1 MTIYQIIKKLQ
12 VTPKRTEKVAI
23 LEDLKTYH
31 DEESLT
37 DGCNS
42 KESIEETLFKRVAWL
57 TYSPSI
63 TFGVKDV
70 DLPNKPVIIDTLFED
85 KPKTNSLSKAL
96 DVLDFQIAKRIFT
109 GNAAHKIIQ
118 ETFNGLSDDDAYVFK
133 CVLNRDL
140 KCGASAKTIN
150 KVWSDLIYVHP
161 YMRASSFSEKNL
173 KNIRFPCISQTK
185 EDGEYE
191 DIIIYPKSKQF
202 EARSRNGAI
211 NNHHF
216 SDNLQSNFLNLDLP
230 YRCVLMGEILV
241 YETSAR
247 QKLMPRQKGN
257 GYLNSSLVDPE
268 RLLHVLWDVVPYKDF
283 KEGICNTPYV
293 DRFNRLKAIVDDLRE
308 HTDQVR
314 LIDSRIVNTVNEVI
328 EHFMENIKDG
338 LEGTVIKNQSM
349 LWKDGESKN
358 QVKIKTEFT
367 CDLII
372 TGFNQGKTLG
382 EWDEV
387 LGSLICESLDSR
399 LVVNVGTGLTDELRK
414 SIWENQE
421 LYLRKICEI
430 KSNDIIASETRP
442 DTMSL
447 FLPRLVK
454 FRNDKTKA
462 DGYDRVVEQKNAFVH
477 TLEVINED

>member
-1 MTIYQIIKKLQ
+1 MEVCQIINKLQ
-12 VTPKRTEKVAI
+12 ATTKRTEKAAI
-23 LEDLKTYH
+23 LEAIKDTP
-31 DEESLT
+31 EE
-37 DGCNS
+37 N
-42 KESIEETLFKRVAWL
+42 LFKRVAWL
-57 TYSPSI
+57 TYDPSI

-70 DLPNKPVIIDTLFED
+70 DLPSEPVSVGNLFGD
-85 KPKTNSLSKAL
+85 KKELSLSEAL
-96 DVLDFQIAKRIFT
+96 DVLEFQISERDVT
-109 GNAAHKIIQ
+109 GNAAHELIQ
-118 ETFNGLSDDDAYVFK
+118 ETFNSLSKNDGYVFK
-133 CVLNRDL
+133 CVIDRDL

-150 KVWSDLIYVHP
+150 KVWPDLIYVHP

-173 KNIRFPCISQTK
+173 KKIQFPCISQTK

-191 DIIIYPKSKQF
+191 DIIIHPECETF
-202 EARSRNGAI
+202 EVRSRSGAI
-211 NNHHF
+211 NNHHI
-216 SDNLQSNFLNLDLP
+216 SHDMLLAISNLDLP
-230 YRCVLMGEILV
+230 YSCVLMGEIRCVLMGEILV
-241 YETSAR
+241 YETPAR

-257 GYLNSSLVDPE
+257 GYLNSSEVDPE

-293 DRFNRLKAIVDDLRE
+293 DRFERLKDIVDDLRDY
-308 HTDQVR
+308 TDQVK
-314 LIDSRIVNTVNEVI
+314 LIDSRIVNSVDEVI

-338 LEGTVIKNQSM
+338 LEGTLVKNQSAK
-349 LWKDGESKN
+349 WKDGTSN
-358 QVKIKTEFT
+358 DFVKIKTEFT

-382 EWDEV
+382 EWDEI
-387 LGSLICESLDSR
+387 LGSLICESLDGN

-421 LYLRKICEI
+421 LYLGKIGEI
-430 KSNDIIASETRP
+430 KSNDIIASETKP

-454 FRNDKTKA
+454 FRNDKTQA
-462 DGYDRVVEQKNAFVH
+462 DSYDRIVEQKESFVH

>member
-1 MTIYQIIKKLQ
+1 MEVCQIINKLQ
-12 VTPKRTEKVAI
+12 ATTKRTEKAAI
-23 LEDLKTYH
+23 LESIKDTP
-31 DEESLT
+31 EE
-37 DGCNS
+37 N
-42 KESIEETLFKRVAWL
+42 LFKLVAWL
-57 TYSPSI
+57 TYDPSI

-70 DLPNKPVIIDTLFED
+70 DLPSEPVSVGNLFGNLFGDLFGD
-85 KPKTNSLSKAL
+85 KKELSLSEAL
-96 DVLDFQIAKRIFT
+96 DVLEFQISERDVT
-109 GNAAHKIIQ
+109 GNAAHELIQ
-118 ETFNGLSDDDAYVFK
+118 ETFNSLSKNDGYVFK
-133 CVLNRDL
+133 CVIDRDL

-150 KVWSDLIYVHP
+150 KVWPDLIYVHP

-173 KNIRFPCISQTK
+173 KKIQFPCISQTK

-191 DIIIYPKSKQF
+191 DIIIHPESETF
-202 EARSRNGAI
+202 EVRSRSGAI
-211 NNHHF
+211 NNHHI
-216 SDNLQSNFLNLDLP
+216 SHDMLLAISNLDLP
-230 YRCVLMGEILV
+230 YSCVLMGEILV
-241 YETSAR
+241 YETPAR

-257 GYLNSSLVDPE
+257 GYLNSSEVDPE

-293 DRFNRLKAIVDDLRE
+293 DRFERLKAIVDDLRE
-308 HTDQVR
+308 YTDQVKP
-314 LIDSRIVNTVNEVI
+314 IDSRIVNSVDEVI

-338 LEGTVIKNQSM
+338 LEGTLVKNQSAK
-349 LWKDGESKN
+349 WKDGTSN
-358 QVKIKTEFT
+358 DFVKIKTEFT

-387 LGSLICESLDSR
+387 LGSLICESLDGK

-421 LYLRKICEI
+421 LYLGKIGEI
-430 KSNDIIASETRP
+430 KSNDIIASETKP

-454 FRNDKTKA
+454 FRNDKTQA
-462 DGYDRVVEQKNAFVH
+462 DSYDRIVEQKEAFVH